1 MRHGRSQ
8 AHKRNRKAYATFLKR
23 HIARLERGNRSTA
36 SLVPSPTSDP
46 DTPRNGRLVPRPT
59 FPTHADAMDASG
71 RGKMKGLVKRVGEQ
85 IASLKQQLL
94 DMNKNKGYDT
104 SMFQNPELAS
114 PRPLDM
120 NRPWRM

>member
-1 MRHGRSQ
+1 
-8 AHKRNRKAYATFLKR
+8 
-23 HIARLERGNRSTA
+23 
-36 SLVPSPTSDP
+36 
-46 DTPRNGRLVPRPT
+46 
-59 FPTHADAMDASG
+59 MDASG